1 MKLIFAIVGKSDSH
15 AVQDALTSSG
25 FMVTRLSTTGGF
37 LKAGNVT
44 FLIGMDNNKVDAAV
58 DIIKK
63 YCSKRTQAMP
73 DTFIYGDHLPSM
85 PIEVTVGGATIFV
98 MDVERFEKI

>member
-25 FMVTRLSTTGGF
+25 FSVTRLSTTGGF

-44 FLIGMDNNKVDAAV
+44 FLIGVENDKVNAAV
-58 DIIKK
+58 DIIRK

-73 DTFIYGDHLPSM
+73 DTSVYGDYPSM

-98 MDVERFEKI
+98 LDVERFEKL